1 VPGRSAS
8 HLGRSPVLH
17 RTHRTPTHSQE
28 MSNLFQA
35 VVSFF
40 APKPLSSSRKLIE
53 AVNDCGEKRYIE
65 VERVVDRR
73 ENLEVLFT
81 KCKRLMSFV
90 RKKKWDETM
99 YSRIVNLTDR
109 VRLSMYKND
118 DILPL
123 FEEFESVEN
132 FFKGSSKSQMNL
144 SSLDS
149 V

>member
-1 VPGRSAS
+1 M
-8 HLGRSPVLH
+8 H
-17 RTHRTPTHSQE
+17 PTYQPPTNPKK

-40 APKPLSSSRKLIE
+40 APRPPIITKGKLIE

-65 VERVVDRR
+65 LEGSKLINDRR
-73 ENLEVLFT
+73 ENLEVLLT

-90 RKKKWDETM
+90 KNKKWDETM
-99 YSRIVNLTDR
+99 YTRIVKLSDD

-132 FFKGSSKSQMNL
+132 FFKRTSKSKMNL

>member
-1 VPGRSAS
+1 
-8 HLGRSPVLH
+8 
-17 RTHRTPTHSQE
+17 
-28 MSNLFQA
+28 MSNLFQT
-35 VVSFF
+35 VLGFF
-40 APKPLSSSRKLIE
+40 APKPSWSPPSVIE

-65 VERVVDRR
+65 LEGSKLINDRR

-81 KCKRLMSFV
+81 KCKRLLSFV

-99 YSRIVNLTDR
+99 HTRVVKLHDD

-118 DILPL
+118 DITHL

-132 FFKGSSKSQMNL
+132 FFKGSSKSKMNL

>member
-1 VPGRSAS
+1 
-8 HLGRSPVLH
+8 
-17 RTHRTPTHSQE
+17 
-28 MSNLFQA
+28 MSSLFQA
-35 VVSFF
+35 FGRFF
-40 APKPLSSSRKLIE
+40 TPKPSFSIPKVIE

-65 VERVVDRR
+65 MGSSTPFNDRR

-90 RKKKWDETM
+90 KSKKWDETM
-99 YSRIVNLTDR
+99 YTRIVNLSDK

-118 DILPL
+118 DIIPL
-123 FEEFESVEN
+123 FREFESVEN
-132 FFKGSSKSQMNL
+132 FFKGSSKSKMNL

>member
-1 VPGRSAS
+1 
-8 HLGRSPVLH
+8 
-17 RTHRTPTHSQE
+17 

-35 VVSFF
+35 VVGFF
-40 APKPLSSSRKLIE
+40 APRPPIVAKRKLIE

-65 VERVVDRR
+65 VERVIDRS
-73 ENLEVLFT
+73 ENLEVLST

-90 RKKKWDETM
+90 KKKKWDETM
-99 YSRIVNLTDR
+99 YTRIVNLSDR
-109 VRLSMYKND
+109 IRLSMYKND
-118 DILPL
+118 DITPL

-132 FFKGSSKSQMNL
+132 FFKGSSRSQMNL

>member
-1 VPGRSAS
+1 
-8 HLGRSPVLH
+8 
-17 RTHRTPTHSQE
+17 

-35 VVSFF
+35 VVGFF
-40 APKPLSSSRKLIE
+40 APRTSTFIKPVLIE
-53 AVNDCGEKRYIE
+53 AINDCGEKRYIE
-65 VERVVDRR
+65 IE
-73 ENLEVLFT
+73 
-81 KCKRLMSFV
+81 
-90 RKKKWDETM
+90 WDETM
-99 YSRIVNLTDR
+99 YSRIVNLTDK

-123 FEEFESVEN
+123 FKEYESVEN

>member
-1 VPGRSAS
+1 
-8 HLGRSPVLH
+8 
-17 RTHRTPTHSQE
+17 
-28 MSNLFQA
+28 MSNLFQT
-35 VVSFF
+35 VVDFF
-40 APKPLSSSRKLIE
+40 APKPPSASKRKLIE

-65 VERVVDRR
+65 VERVVDRH

-90 RKKKWDETM
+90 KKKKWDETM
-99 YSRIVNLTDR
+99 YTRIVKLTDK

-118 DILPL
+118 DIAPL

-132 FFKGSSKSQMNL
+132 FFKGSSKSRMNL

>member
-1 VPGRSAS
+1 
-8 HLGRSPVLH
+8 
-17 RTHRTPTHSQE
+17 
-28 MSNLFQA
+28 MSNLFQT
-35 VVSFF
+35 VLGFF
-40 APKPLSSSRKLIE
+40 APKPSWSPPKLIE

-65 VERVVDRR
+65 LEGSKLINDRR

-90 RKKKWDETM
+90 KKKKWDETM
-99 YSRIVNLTDR
+99 YTRIVHLTDK

>member
-1 VPGRSAS
+1 
-8 HLGRSPVLH
+8 
-17 RTHRTPTHSQE
+17 
-28 MSNLFQA
+28 MSNLFQT
-35 VVSFF
+35 VVDFF
-40 APKPLSSSRKLIE
+40 APKPPVVAKRRLIE

-65 VERVVDRR
+65 VESSKLFNDRR

-81 KCKRLMSFV
+81 KCKRLLSFV
-90 RKKKWDETM
+90 RKKNWDETM
-99 YSRIVNLTDR
+99 YTRVVRLHDD

-118 DILPL
+118 DITHL

-132 FFKGSSKSQMNL
+132 FFKGSSKSRMNL

>member
-17 RTHRTPTHSQE
+17 GTHRTPTYTQE
-28 MSNLFQA
+28 MSNLFQT
-35 VVSFF
+35 VLGFF
-40 APKPLSSSRKLIE
+40 APKPFLSPRKVIE
-53 AVNDCGEKRYIE
+53 AVNDCGERRYIE

>member
-1 VPGRSAS
+1 
-8 HLGRSPVLH
+8 
-17 RTHRTPTHSQE
+17 
-28 MSNLFQA
+28 MSNLFQT
-35 VVSFF
+35 VVDFF
-40 APKPLSSSRKLIE
+40 APRASTFIKPVLIE

-73 ENLEVLFT
+73 ENLQVLFT
-81 KCKRLMSFV
+81 KCNRLMSFV

-99 YSRIVNLTDR
+99 YSRIVNLTDK

>member
-1 VPGRSAS
+1 
-8 HLGRSPVLH
+8 
-17 RTHRTPTHSQE
+17 
-28 MSNLFQA
+28 MSNLFQT
-35 VVSFF
+35 VVDFF
-40 APKPLSSSRKLIE
+40 APKPPVVAKRKLIE

-90 RKKKWDETM
+90 KKKKWDETM
-99 YSRIVNLTDR
+99 YSRIVNLSDR

-132 FFKGSSKSQMNL
+132 FFKRSSTSQLNL

>member
-1 VPGRSAS
+1 
-8 HLGRSPVLH
+8 
-17 RTHRTPTHSQE
+17 
-28 MSNLFQA
+28 MSNLFQT
-35 VVSFF
+35 VVDFF
-40 APKPLSSSRKLIE
+40 APKPPSVSKRNLIE

-90 RKKKWDETM
+90 KKKKWDETM
-99 YSRIVNLTDR
+99 YTRIVNLSDR
-109 VRLSMYKND
+109 IRLSMYKND

-132 FFKGSSKSQMNL
+132 FFKRSSKSQLNL

>member
-1 VPGRSAS
+1 
-8 HLGRSPVLH
+8 
-17 RTHRTPTHSQE
+17 
-28 MSNLFQA
+28 MSNLFQT
-35 VVSFF
+35 VVDFF
-40 APKPLSSSRKLIE
+40 APKPPVVAKRKLIE
-53 AVNDCGEKRYIE
+53 AVNDCGEKRYID

-73 ENLEVLFT
+73 ENLQVLLT

-90 RKKKWDETM
+90 KKKKWDETM
-99 YSRIVNLTDR
+99 YTR
-109 VRLSMYKND
+109 VVKLHDDIRLSMYKND

-132 FFKGSSKSQMNL
+132 FFKGSSKSQLNL

>member
-1 VPGRSAS
+1 
-8 HLGRSPVLH
+8 
-17 RTHRTPTHSQE
+17 

-35 VVSFF
+35 VVGFF
-40 APKPLSSSRKLIE
+40 APRSSTFIKPVLIE
-53 AVNDCGEKRYIE
+53 ATNDCGEKRYIE

-73 ENLEVLFT
+73 ENLQVLFT

-90 RKKKWDETM
+90 RKKNWDETM
-99 YSRIVNLTDR
+99 YTRIVKLSDE

-123 FEEFESVEN
+123 FKEYESVEK
-132 FFKGSSKSQMNL
+132 FFKGGSKSQMNL

>member
-1 VPGRSAS
+1 
-8 HLGRSPVLH
+8 
-17 RTHRTPTHSQE
+17 

-35 VVSFF
+35 VVGFF
-40 APKPLSSSRKLIE
+40 TPKPSLSVPRVIE

-90 RKKKWDETM
+90 KKKKWDETM
-99 YSRIVNLTDR
+99 YTRIINLTDK

-132 FFKGSSKSQMNL
+132 FLKGSSKSRMNL

>member
-1 VPGRSAS
+1 
-8 HLGRSPVLH
+8 
-17 RTHRTPTHSQE
+17 

-40 APKPLSSSRKLIE
+40 TPRPTSNVKRTLIE

-90 RKKKWDETM
+90 KKKKWDETM
-99 YSRIVNLTDR
+99 YTRIVKLTDEI
-109 VRLSMYKND
+109 RLSMYKND
-118 DILPL
+118 DITPL

-132 FFKGSSKSQMNL
+132 FFKGSSKSKMNL
-144 SSLDS
+144 SSLES

>member
-1 VPGRSAS
+1 
-8 HLGRSPVLH
+8 
-17 RTHRTPTHSQE
+17 

-35 VVSFF
+35 VVGFF
-40 APKPLSSSRKLIE
+40 APKPPVVAKRKLIE

-90 RKKKWDETM
+90 RSKKWDENM
-99 YSRIVNLTDR
+99 YTR
-109 VRLSMYKND
+109 VVKLHDDIRLSMYKND
-118 DILPL
+118 DITHL

-132 FFKGSSKSQMNL
+132 FFKRSSKSQLNL

>member
-1 VPGRSAS
+1 
-8 HLGRSPVLH
+8 
-17 RTHRTPTHSQE
+17 
-28 MSNLFQA
+28 MSNLFQT
-35 VVSFF
+35 VVDFF
-40 APKPLSSSRKLIE
+40 APKPPVVAKRKLIE

-90 RKKKWDETM
+90 KKKKWDETM
-99 YSRIVNLTDR
+99 YIRIVKLHDDI
-109 VRLSMYKND
+109 RLSMYKND

-132 FFKGSSKSQMNL
+132 FFKRSSKSQLNL

>member
-1 VPGRSAS
+1 
-8 HLGRSPVLH
+8 
-17 RTHRTPTHSQE
+17 

-40 APKPLSSSRKLIE
+40 APRPPIIAKGKLIE

-73 ENLEVLFT
+73 ENLEVLLT

-90 RKKKWDETM
+90 RNKKWDETM
-99 YSRIVNLTDR
+99 YTRIVKLSDD

-132 FFKGSSKSQMNL
+132 FFKGSSKSKMNL

-149 V
+149 M

>member
-1 VPGRSAS
+1 
-8 HLGRSPVLH
+8 
-17 RTHRTPTHSQE
+17 

-35 VVSFF
+35 VVGFF
-40 APKPLSSSRKLIE
+40 TPKPSFSLPRVIE

-65 VERVVDRR
+65 IESSKPFNDRR

-99 YSRIVNLTDR
+99 YTRVVKLHDD

-118 DILPL
+118 DITHL
-123 FEEFESVEN
+123 FEEFENVEN
-132 FFKGSSKSQMNL
+132 FLKGSSKSKMNL

-149 V
+149 M

>member
-1 VPGRSAS
+1 
-8 HLGRSPVLH
+8 
-17 RTHRTPTHSQE
+17 

-35 VVSFF
+35 VFGF
-40 APKPLSSSRKLIE
+40 LAPKPPLVAKRKLIE

-73 ENLEVLFT
+73 ENLEVLST

-90 RKKKWDETM
+90 KKKKWDETM
-99 YSRIVNLTDR
+99 YTRIVSDR

-118 DILPL
+118 DITPL

-132 FFKGSSKSQMNL
+132 FFRGSSKSQMNL

>member
-1 VPGRSAS
+1 
-8 HLGRSPVLH
+8 LGRGVVLH
-17 RTHRTPTHSQE
+17 PTYQPPTNPKK

-40 APKPLSSSRKLIE
+40 APKPPIIAKGKLIE

-73 ENLEVLFT
+73 ENLEVLLT

-90 RKKKWDETM
+90 KNKKWDETM
-99 YSRIVNLTDR
+99 YTRIVKLSDD

-132 FFKGSSKSQMNL
+132 FFKGSSKSKMNL

-149 V
+149 M

>member
-1 VPGRSAS
+1 
-8 HLGRSPVLH
+8 
-17 RTHRTPTHSQE
+17 

-35 VVSFF
+35 VVGFF
-40 APKPLSSSRKLIE
+40 ASKPPLVTKRKLIE

-90 RKKKWDETM
+90 RKKKWDETV
-99 YSRIVNLTDR
+99 YTRIVHLSDR
-109 VRLSMYKND
+109 IRLSMYKND
-118 DILPL
+118 DITPL
-123 FEEFESVEN
+123 LEEFESVEN
-132 FFKGSSKSQMNL
+132 FFKGSSKSRMNL

>member
-1 VPGRSAS
+1 
-8 HLGRSPVLH
+8 
-17 RTHRTPTHSQE
+17 
-28 MSNLFQA
+28 MSSLFQS
-35 VVSFF
+35 VFGFF
-40 APKPLSSSRKLIE
+40 APKPSFSFPRVIE

-65 VERVVDRR
+65 MESSTQFNNRR

-90 RKKKWDETM
+90 KSKKCDETT
-99 YSRIVNLTDR
+99 YTRIVNLSDK
-109 VRLSMYKND
+109 VRISMYKND

-123 FEEFESVEN
+123 FQEFESVEN
-132 FFKGSSKSQMNL
+132 FFKGSSKSKMNL

>member
-1 VPGRSAS
+1 
-8 HLGRSPVLH
+8 
-17 RTHRTPTHSQE
+17 

-35 VVSFF
+35 VVGFF
-40 APKPLSSSRKLIE
+40 APKPTSNVKRTLIE

-90 RKKKWDETM
+90 RKKNWDETM
-99 YSRIVNLTDR
+99 YIRIVKLSDE

-123 FEEFESVEN
+123 FKEYESVEN

>member
-1 VPGRSAS
+1 
-8 HLGRSPVLH
+8 
-17 RTHRTPTHSQE
+17 

-40 APKPLSSSRKLIE
+40 APKPSWSPPSVIE

-65 VERVVDRR
+65 LEGSKLINDRR
-73 ENLEVLFT
+73 ENLEVLLT

-90 RKKKWDETM
+90 KNKKWDEMM
-99 YSRIVNLTDR
+99 YTRIVKLSDD

-118 DILPL
+118 DITHL

-132 FFKGSSKSQMNL
+132 FFKGSSKSKMNL

>member
-1 VPGRSAS
+1 
-8 HLGRSPVLH
+8 
-17 RTHRTPTHSQE
+17 

-35 VVSFF
+35 VVGFF
-40 APKPLSSSRKLIE
+40 APRPPLVAKRKLIE

-90 RKKKWDETM
+90 KKKKWDETM
-99 YSRIVNLTDR
+99 YIRIVNLSDR

-132 FFKGSSKSQMNL
+132 FFKRSSKSQLNL

>member
-1 VPGRSAS
+1 
-8 HLGRSPVLH
+8 
-17 RTHRTPTHSQE
+17 
-28 MSNLFQA
+28 MSNLFQT
-35 VVSFF
+35 VIDFF
-40 APKPLSSSRKLIE
+40 APKPPVVAKRKLIE

-65 VERVVDRR
+65 IERVVDRR

-90 RKKKWDETM
+90 KKKKWNETM
-99 YSRIVNLTDR
+99 YIRIVDLSDR

-132 FFKGSSKSQMNL
+132 FFKRSSKSQLNL

>member
-1 VPGRSAS
+1 
-8 HLGRSPVLH
+8 
-17 RTHRTPTHSQE
+17 
-28 MSNLFQA
+28 M
-35 VVSFF
+35 
-40 APKPLSSSRKLIE
+40 LIE

-73 ENLEVLFT
+73 ENLRVLFT
-81 KCKRLMSFV
+81 KCNRLMSFV
-90 RKKKWDETM
+90 RKKNWDETM
-99 YSRIVNLTDR
+99 YSRIVDLSDR

-132 FFKGSSKSQMNL
+132 FFKKSSKSQMNL
-144 SSLDS
+144 SSLGS

>member
-1 VPGRSAS
+1 
-8 HLGRSPVLH
+8 
-17 RTHRTPTHSQE
+17 

-35 VVSFF
+35 VVEFV
-40 APKPLSSSRKLIE
+40 APKPPLVAKRKLIE

-73 ENLEVLFT
+73 ENLEVLST

-90 RKKKWDETM
+90 KKKKWDETM
-99 YSRIVNLTDR
+99 Y
-109 VRLSMYKND
+109 KND
-118 DILPL
+118 DITPL

-132 FFKGSSKSQMNL
+132 FFKGSSKSKMNL